1 MNVLVTGNL
10 GYIGPV
16 LGKFL
21 KDCYSNLSLTGFDTG
36 YFSSCLTSNIFNP
49 DTIYDRQIYGDIR
62 TSNFDFLDRIDIV
75 VHLAG
80 ISNDPMGNSFEK
92 VTSQINS
99 EFSYKFA
106 KIAKEK
112 GDRKFIITSS

>member
-21 KDCYSNLSLTGFDTG
+21 KDYDNSLNLTGFDTG
-36 YFSSCLTSNIFNP
+36 YFSSCLTSHIFNP
-49 DTIYDRQIYGDIR
+49 DILYDRQIYGDIR
-62 TSNFDFLDRIDIV
+62 SSNFDFLDGIDVV

-80 ISNDPMGNSFEK
+80 ISNDPMGNNFEN
-92 VTSQINS
+92 VTS
-99 EFSYKFA
+99 
-106 KIAKEK
+106 
-112 GDRKFIITSS
+112 